1 MQPWAPSPYQL
12 WKGRCQQE
20 IVEAARCLVCES
32 FTGDGP
38 CGRARAFGTFPAAGA
53 GRGRSRQGKEQA
65 GKGAGRLR
73 SHPAPPP
80 LGKGRASL
88 ESLTQLYHH
97 QKHNSPL
104 MIITGF
110 PAALLFRGAGAFLV
124 AIGAV

>member
-1 MQPWAPSPYQL
+1 M
-12 WKGRCQQE
+12 
-20 IVEAARCLVCES
+20 
-32 FTGDGP
+32 GP
-38 CGRARAFGTFPAAGA
+38 AGEQ
-53 GRGRSRQGKEQA
+53 GRSGPSRLPEHQGKEQA

-73 SHPAPPP
+73 SHAAPPP
-80 LGKGRASL
+80 LGEGRASL

>member
-53 GRGRSRQGKEQA
+53 GRGRSRQRKEQA
-65 GKGAGRLR
+65 GFGPTLLRLPLAR
-73 SHPAPPP
+73 GEPAW
-80 LGKGRASL
+80 KASP
-88 ESLTQLYHH
+88 SF
-97 QKHNSPL
+97 
-104 MIITGF
+104 IITRSTIV
-110 PAALLFRGAGAFLV
+110 L
-124 AIGAV
+124 

>member
-1 MQPWAPSPYQL
+1 MPHVLELHQGWALRES
-12 WKGRCQQE
+12 KGAWARPAQVGVLTFQ
-20 IVEAARCLVCES
+20 AAR
-32 FTGDGP
+32 
-38 CGRARAFGTFPAAGA
+38 A

-73 SHPAPPP
+73 SHAAPPP

-97 QKHNSPL
+97 QRHNSPL